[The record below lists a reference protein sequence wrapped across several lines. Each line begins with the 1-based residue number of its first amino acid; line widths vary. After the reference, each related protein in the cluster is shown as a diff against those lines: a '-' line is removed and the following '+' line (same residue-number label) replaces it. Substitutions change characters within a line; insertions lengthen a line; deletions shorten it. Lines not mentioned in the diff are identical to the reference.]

1 MNRLWKNVILPVI
14 KHANANYII
23 EVGSDT
29 GVNTK
34 NILKYCKEFN
44 AHMVA
49 IDPFPQF
56 DVDGFKRDYGSKFDI
71 YEELS
76 LSVLPVLSDYD
87 VILLDGDHNWYTV
100 YNELKI
106 IEKTFKNK
114 KFPIVFLHD
123 IGWPYGRRDLYYNPE
138 NIPDA
143 YRHPYKKLGMVP
155 GQEDLREAGGLN
167 SQLCN
172 SISENNPKNGVL
184 TGVEDFIN
192 DSDLEFSL
200 IIINVFFGL
209 GILFPKNTEFENKVN
224 KVVESANLLDV
235 LEEQNNRFIT
245 TNTEIKEINT
255 QNKAKI
261 EYLESQLNQ
270 KEIQLISANELINKG
285 ELQIA
290 EKEFKIQEKKDEL
303 NASNEL
309 VEQKDREINDLT
321 IKLYE
326 MGYLNNEGRSFIQRL
341 ISIFPYLYILFNR
354 KNKGIK
360 NILRNI
366 KGYYAIK
373 KYNLFDIG
381 YYLFNNYDVR
391 VSGMDPIL
399 HYIYHG
405 FKEGRKPNSTFD
417 NDYYLKRHKDV
428 KKSKLNP
435 LVHYSLKGMKEGRK
449 INGNIKP
456 NRNFSLNNPKVT
468 IVTASYNYAY
478 LIEKAIKS
486 VIDQTYKNWELIIVD
501 DGSTDNSMEITRKY
515 TSNPKIKL
523 YQHEEGINKGLKE
536 TLLLGIK
543 HSTGEY
549 IVFLEADDWLENN
562 YLKEKIEVLKHYP
575 QIKFIFNDVDM
586 FPDHDEFDLT
596 WYNDY
601 LNSQRTILRNKN
613 EPFNCAKYFNKHN
626 FIPTFS
632 CVMVEKDI
640 LLTCDFNTPSD
651 PALDYWIF
659 KQLANKTD
667 FYYVDKKLTHWMM
680 HKNSYINKIF
690 TPHGDFKGFESED
703 VRLSS

>member
-1 MNRLWKNVILPVI
+1 MR
-14 KHANANYII
+14 
-23 EVGSDT
+23 
-29 GVNTK
+29 
-34 NILKYCKEFN
+34 
-44 AHMVA
+44 
-49 IDPFPQF
+49 
-56 DVDGFKRDYGSKFDI
+56 
-71 YEELS
+71 
-76 LSVLPVLSDYD
+76 
-87 VILLDGDHNWYTV
+87 
-100 YNELKI
+100 
-106 IEKTFKNK
+106 
-114 KFPIVFLHD
+114 
-123 IGWPYGRRDLYYNPE
+123 
-138 NIPDA
+138 
-143 YRHPYKKLGMVP
+143 
-155 GQEDLREAGGLN
+155 
-167 SQLCN
+167 
-172 SISENNPKNGVL
+172 
-184 TGVEDFIN
+184 
-192 DSDLEFSL
+192 
-200 IIINVFFGL
+200 
-209 GILFPKNTEFENKVN
+209 
-224 KVVESANLLDV
+224 
-235 LEEQNNRFIT
+235 
-245 TNTEIKEINT
+245 
-255 QNKAKI
+255 
-261 EYLESQLNQ
+261 
-270 KEIQLISANELINKG
+270 
-285 ELQIA
+285 
-290 EKEFKIQEKKDEL
+290 
-303 NASNEL
+303 
-309 VEQKDREINDLT
+309 
-321 IKLYE
+321 
-326 MGYLNNEGRSFIQRL
+326 YLNNEGRSLIQRL

-373 KYNLFDIG
+373 KYNLLDIG

-399 HYIYHG
+399 HCIYHG
-405 FKEGRKPNSTFD
+405 FKDGRKPNSTFD
-417 NDYYLKRHKDV
+417 DDYYLKRHEDV

-468 IVTASYNYAY
+468 IVTASYNYAH

-501 DGSTDNSMEITRKY
+501 DGSTDNSMEIIRKY

-523 YQHEEGINKGLKE
+523 YQHEEGINKGLKG

-575 QIKFIFNDVDM
+575 QVKFIFNDVDM
-586 FPDHDEFDLT
+586 FPDHEEFDLT
-596 WYNDY
+596 WYKNY

-613 EPFNCAKYFNKHN
+613 EPFNCAKYFNRHN

-632 CVMVEKDI
+632 CVMVKKDI

-690 TPHGDFKGFESED
+690 SPTDDFSGFLVENNVST
-703 VRLSS
+703 